1 MPPTSFTPLHPPHT
15 SYRTTLLAHPR
26 PSYSSAVAA
35 SAISTTPT
43 WPVHHPHIQQLHPSQ
58 PPPPHSLD
66 AFPALR
72 PTHQPSP
79 DLSTTPSPSTST
91 PLVPSSSVW
100 SPCGA
105 QRLTQ
110 SLKQSSNV
118 RVRTTSR
125 GSHTSRRARRTPQV
139 DQEAVHD
146 KTDPRNTAKAVPHT
160 PSHLPHHVTEVTST
174 TTAHTASHTA
184 SHTVSHTVSHTTSN
198 TASHTTSNDTTI
210 VVHTGQSGTE
220 TSTETSTETTT
231 SAKDSWLTW
240 RMI

>member
-1 MPPTSFTPLHPPHT
+1 MYKQAPYPSEPDVILSIDSIDSIDITMPPTSFTPLHPPHT

-26 PSYSSAVAA
+26 PSYSPAVAA
-35 SAISTTPT
+35 SATSTTPS
-43 WPVHHPHIQQLHPSQ
+43 WPVHHPHIQQQHPSQ
-58 PPPPHSLD
+58 PPPPCSLD

-79 DLSTTPSPSTST
+79 DPSTTPSPSTST
-91 PLVPSSSVW
+91 PLSSSSSVW
-100 SPCGA
+100 SACGA

-139 DQEAVHD
+139 DQEVVHD
-146 KTDPRNTAKAVPHT
+146 KTNPRNTAKAVPHT
-160 PSHLPHHVTEVTST
+160 PSHLPHREVTST
-174 TTAHTASHTA
+174 TASHTA
-184 SHTVSHTVSHTTSN
+184 AQ
-198 TASHTTSNDTTI
+198 TASNNTTI
-210 VVHTGQSGTE
+210 VVHTGQSG
-220 TSTETSTETTT
+220 TETSTETTT

>member
-35 SAISTTPT
+35 SATSTTPT
-43 WPVHHPHIQQLHPSQ
+43 WPVHHPHIQQQHPSQ

-79 DLSTTPSPSTST
+79 DPSTTPSPSTST
-91 PLVPSSSVW
+91 PLSSSSSVW

-118 RVRTTSR
+118 RVRTASR

-139 DQEAVHD
+139 DQEVVHD
-146 KTDPRNTAKAVPHT
+146 KTDPRNTAKAVPHNT
-160 PSHLPHHVTEVTST
+160 PSHLPHHEVTST
-174 TTAHTASHTA
+174 TTAHTASHT
-184 SHTVSHTVSHTTSN
+184 V
-198 TASHTTSNDTTI
+198 SNDTTI

-220 TSTETSTETTT
+220 TSTETTT

>member
-35 SAISTTPT
+35 SATSTTPT
-43 WPVHHPHIQQLHPSQ
+43 WPVHHPHIQQQHPSQ

-79 DLSTTPSPSTST
+79 DPSTTPSPSTST

-160 PSHLPHHVTEVTST
+160 PSHLPHREVTST
-174 TTAHTASHTA
+174 TTSHTA
-184 SHTVSHTVSHTTSN
+184 SHTVSN
-198 TASHTTSNDTTI
+198 NTTI
-210 VVHTGQSGTE
+210 VVHTGQSG
-220 TSTETSTETTT
+220 TETSTETTT